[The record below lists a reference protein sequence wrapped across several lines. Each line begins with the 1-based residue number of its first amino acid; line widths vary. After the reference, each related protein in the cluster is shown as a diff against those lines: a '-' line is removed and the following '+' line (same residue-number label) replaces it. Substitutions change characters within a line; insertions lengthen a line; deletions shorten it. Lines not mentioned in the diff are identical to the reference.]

1 MTTPSPG
8 IYYDIP
14 FDEYVEWP
22 GLNVSTLLKG
32 RKSMMHLKH
41 YMDSP
46 PLIRTSSMTTGVLGH
61 TLTLEAPKAM
71 ARYVVM
77 PDFASDP
84 ENRRADGSKPDAP
97 TSTKWYKQKVKDFA
111 AANITR
117 EVVTQEAYDDML
129 GMLKA
134 LSAHPKSS
142 AALTGGVREV
152 SIVWVDYVT
161 GILRKG
167 RIDLINIDKLLM
179 LDLKVTEDA
188 SRFEG
193 TIGRFGYHIR
203 AASYMDGWNT
213 LDGDA
218 LFPYLL
224 AVEPKPPFGIRYG
237 RLGDSTMAV
246 GRVAYGHLMQQYRRC
261 IETGKWPGYD
271 DVNEWNLP
279 GYGPSDETYGLK
291 ITTEAP

>member
-1 MTTPSPG
+1 MTAPSPG

-32 RKSMMHLKH
+32 RKSMLHLKH

-46 PLIRTSSMTTGVLGH
+46 PLIRTTGMTTGVLGH

-77 PDFASDP
+77 PDFAGDP

-97 TSTKWYKQKVKDFA
+97 SSTKWCRQKVKDFA

-134 LSAHPKSS
+134 LTAHPKSS

-152 SIVWVDYVT
+152 SIVWVDEPTQV
-161 GILRKG
+161 LRKG
-167 RIDLINIDKLLM
+167 RIDLINIDKKLM

-203 AASYMDGWNT
+203 MAGYMDGWAAVS
-213 LDGDA
+213 GVE

-224 AVEPKPPFGIRYG
+224 AVEPKPPFGIRYARIG
-237 RLGDSTMAV
+237 KSTMAA
-246 GRVAYGHLMQQYRRC
+246 AYFGYGFLMNQYRRC
-261 IETGKWPGYD
+261 TETGEWPGYD
-271 DVNEWNLP
+271 DLDEWNLP
-279 GYGPSDETYGLK
+279 GHVPSDETYGLK
-291 ITTEAP
+291 ITETS